1 MLHRNIRRT
10 AEGTGVVLVLL
21 VLLVTWLRL

>member
-10 AEGTGVVLVLL
+10 AEGMGFVLVLL